1 MLRYAMKRFVLAIA
15 VAFTV
20 SVGAFLALHL
30 ATDPARAIAGE
41 DAEPQVVEQIR
52 LEYGLDRP
60 LLTQYG
66 DWITGLAQGDLGESY
81 YWHQSVA
88 HLIVEAAPT
97 TLRLAGFALL
107 ITIVVAI
114 PLGAL
119 AAINANTWI
128 DRTALS
134 VAVSAQ
140 AIPSFWLGLV
150 MIVLFAVELR
160 WFPVS
165 GGGSW
170 AHFVLPAF
178 VLGMRSVPAVMRL
191 TRAGLIEVYE
201 SDYIRTA
208 RAKGFRGRKLLTAQA
223 LRNALLPVVSVLAVQ
238 LGHKLGGSIIIESV
252 FAMRGLGRL
261 ALDSILGGDI
271 PTVQMLV
278 FLFALTFVF
287 LTFLSDLIN
296 AWIDP
301 RLRLR

>member
-1 MLRYAMKRFVLAIA
+1 MLRYAIKRLLLALA

-20 SVGAFLALHL
+20 SVAAFLALHL

-41 DAEPQVVEQIR
+41 DAEPAVVQQIR
-52 LEYGLDRP
+52 VEYGLDRP
-60 LLTQYG
+60 LLAQYG
-66 DWITGLAQGDLGESY
+66 SWLNDLAHGDLGESY
-81 YWHQSVA
+81 YWHQSVGE
-88 HLIVEAAPT
+88 LIVRAAPT
-97 TLRLAGFALL
+97 TLRLAGLALL
-107 ITIVVAI
+107 ITILVSI

-119 AAINANTWI
+119 AAMKPNTWV
-128 DRTALS
+128 DRTALT

-150 MIVLFAVELR
+150 VIVIFAVKLH
-160 WFPVS
+160 WFPVA

-191 TRAGLIEVYE
+191 TRAGLIEAFE

-208 RAKGFRGRKLLTAQA
+208 RAKGFRGYRLLTGQA
-223 LRNALLPVVSVLAVQ
+223 LRNALLPVISVLAVQ

-252 FAMRGLGRL
+252 FSLRGLGRL
-261 ALDSILGGDI
+261 SLDSILGGDI

-278 FLFALTFVF
+278 FIFALTFVF
-287 LTFLSDLIN
+287 LTFVSDMVN

>member
-1 MLRYAMKRFVLAIA
+1 MLRYAIKRLLLALA

-20 SVGAFLALHL
+20 SVAAFLALHL

-41 DAEPQVVEQIR
+41 DAEQQVVEQIR
-52 LEYGLDRP
+52 VEYGLDQP
-60 LLTQYG
+60 LISQYTEWLT
-66 DWITGLAQGDLGESY
+66 DLAQGDFGESY
-81 YWHQSVA
+81 YWHQPVA

-107 ITIVVAI
+107 ITIFVAI

-119 AAINANTWI
+119 AAIRANTWI
-128 DRTALS
+128 DRLALS
-134 VAVSAQ
+134 IAVSAQ

-150 MIVLFAVELR
+150 MIVIFAVELH

-208 RAKGFRGRKLLTAQA
+208 RAKGFRGRRLLTGQA

-252 FAMRGLGRL
+252 FSMRGLGRL

-278 FLFALTFVF
+278 FIFAITFVF
-287 LTFLSDLIN
+287 LTFISDLAN